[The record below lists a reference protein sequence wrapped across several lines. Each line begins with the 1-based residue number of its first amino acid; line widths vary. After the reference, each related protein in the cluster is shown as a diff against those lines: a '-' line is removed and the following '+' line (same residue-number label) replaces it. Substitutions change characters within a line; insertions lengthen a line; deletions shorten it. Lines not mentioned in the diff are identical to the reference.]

1 MYEEKI
7 QGSTARRG
15 RISMTLYGRTVHL
28 VHRFAS
34 TSTAIVVTVR
44 LFARSSAPHGEYKR
58 SKYLVRTIRVVYY
71 NWFRVGNA
79 PKCAEQA
86 LSASTRRS
94 SKQGS
99 APRRPVWCSKVAF
112 NGPTCRKND
121 TRLVHVSFLF
131 VRLVEWPVSILAVY
145 DRSRVFFNALS
156 HEKGHIFLSL
166 GLVVAPIRLE
176 YWGNLH

>member
-1 MYEEKI
+1 
-7 QGSTARRG
+7 
-15 RISMTLYGRTVHL
+15 MTLYGRTVHL

-131 VRLVEWPVSILAVY
+131 VWLVEWPVSCRYWPCTIV
-145 DRSRVFFNALS
+145 RVFFS
-156 HEKGHIFLSL
+156 TPFYTKWPHFLSL
-166 GLVVAPIRLE
+166 GLVVAPVRLE
-176 YWGNLH
+176 YWGKLH